1 MISKSISINSK
12 KYVPLLKSGSI
23 AVTRP
28 PMLPPNVYLQ
38 YLQAREKFPKKS
50 EFEALKLAYQWDKD
64 PPILQNIK
72 KEVNEISGEKDN
84 VIGSLSSPIL
94 GGFAQP
100 LESPSLFFDGCF
112 CCGKID
118 HGSMDCPESSL
129 SQCCY
134 CGNAGHITFE
144 CPLLHGSP
152 TRAFSENSTTEKVKS
167 EEQLDNDDDVIYM

>member
-1 MISKSISINSK
+1 MILTI
-12 KYVPLLKSGSI
+12 LL
-23 AVTRP
+23 
-28 PMLPPNVYLQ
+28 
-38 YLQAREKFPKKS
+38 FPRT
-50 EFEALKLAYQWDKD
+50 
-64 PPILQNIK
+64 PILQNIK

-100 LESPSLFFDGCF
+100 LEPPSLFFDGCF
-112 CCGKID
+112 CCGKTD

-129 SQCCY
+129 TQCCY

-152 TRAFSENSTTEKVKS
+152 ARASSENSTTEKVKTG
-167 EEQLDNDDDVIYM
+167 EQLDNDDDVIYM